1 MEEKKKK
8 NTITGVRVH
17 PDFAEM
23 LSRMNTELTNPQK
36 TKQIADLLKD
46 VKIDVNIKFVK
57 DKSKGKKSM
66 GDFII

>member
-1 MEEKKKK
+1 
-8 NTITGVRVH
+8 
-17 PDFAEM
+17 
-23 LSRMNTELTNPQK
+23 MNTELTNPQK